1 MICVSCK
8 SLNERLEITIKIVE
22 TIASYIGITLIH
34 DMFNQIQLMARR
46 AEENMWGSKPAG
58 PNPFLNVS
66 IMQFQERRG
75 NEGINDGLI
84 GGP

>member
-1 MICVSCK
+1 
-8 SLNERLEITIKIVE
+8 
-22 TIASYIGITLIH
+22 
-34 DMFNQIQLMARR
+34 
-46 AEENMWGSKPAG
+46 MWGSKPAG